1 MSLNNDD
8 TFYKVTN
15 KDIYE
20 KLIRIEAKLEE
31 TSNNSGRAKLIATT
45 ALTLSLLVMGALI
58 SVAFGI
64 IGN

>member
-31 TSNNSGRAKLIATT
+31 TSNNSSRAKLIATT